1 MDRLAWFA
9 ESLDPLLE
17 PALLCQV
24 CFITAASGVL
34 AVAATP
40 RSACALLTQYGAR
53 SSSPGEGEDKTDEST
68 KPRGLFVDLIS
79 WVTSFG
85 QVPHSWFI
93 HFYVLSVLSSVF
105 WAAQYLYR
113 GAILTALC
121 EYQVGRRSAPT
132 MNIQQ
137 VQLVWLL
144 MALQGT
150 RRLYECF
157 YVLRTS
163 SSSKMWFVHWLLGCA
178 YYLGIGVA
186 VWIEGSCEIC
196 NRTLLSGVVFVAVNL
211 GITASGTRRWY
222 SEKFGKEQ
230 IKEKWSMVPLI
241 F

>member
-1 MDRLAWFA
+1 MDRVAWLA

-53 SSSPGEGEDKTDEST
+53 SSSPGEENKTDEPT
-68 KPRGLFVDLIS
+68 KPRGLLIDLIS

-105 WAAQYLYR
+105 WAAQYLYG
-113 GAILTALC
+113 GAILTVLC
-121 EYQVGRRSAPT
+121 EYQVARRSAPT

-157 YVLRTS
+157 YVLRTT

-186 VWIEGSCEIC
+186 VWIEGSF
-196 NRTLLSGVVFVAVNL
+196 FVAVNL

-230 IKEKWSMVPLI
+230 IKDKWSMVPLI